1 MNKKITRLRRAGR
14 ARGKIRE
21 LAVHRLCINRSN
33 NHVYAQIISVDNQT
47 TLAAASSLDKTIK
60 EQVKHG
66 GNKAAAALVGKLV
79 AERAKQAGI
88 TKVAFDRSGFKYHGC
103 IKALADAAR
112 EVGIEF

>member
-1 MNKKITRLRRAGR
+1 MDKKIGRMRRAGKAR
-14 ARGKIRE
+14 AKIRE

-33 NHVYAQIISVDNQT
+33 NHVYAQIISPDNT
-47 TLAAASSLDKTIK
+47 KTLAAASSLEKTVK
-60 EQVKHG
+60 DQVKHG

-79 AERAKQAGI
+79 AERAKEAGI

-103 IKALADAAR
+103 VKALADAAR